1 MYKKRTY
8 KKRTYKKRT
17 DPTEQGE
24 VGWANVWKT
33 QTGAVR
39 SLTNICS
46 LVHYTLHILVKNISK
61 VTRELRA
68 LDPLLFSQP
77 WISITHKG
85 GVIFEK
91 KRSFG
96 KDPDSKIN

>member
-33 QTGAVR
+33 QTGAVS

-46 LVHYTLHILVKNISK
+46 LVHYTYS
-61 VTRELRA
+61 
-68 LDPLLFSQP
+68 
-77 WISITHKG
+77 
-85 GVIFEK
+85 
-91 KRSFG
+91 
-96 KDPDSKIN
+96 